1 MINTIIIIIIIITI
15 IIIIIITSHFR
26 HTGASSGDLRPYS
39 GHKRSWRRV
48 PGFKIIII
56 IIFTSQSS
64 SSISSPPR
72 NFLKIEF
79 FQSIL
84 STSSSHRTS
93 KSGLLTGE
101 SAGSR
106 TDRGQQEGI
115 GSRTESMSSK
125 SGRPDRGPDGV
136 GSRTAS
142 ISSKSGRMDWSGQ
155 EGAGSRTESMSSK
168 SGGRQEM
175 LDGSIRRKESGSS
188 KSGKSS
194 SRSSEVKRKE
204 SNSSYAAAG
213 GRSDLTESLSST
225 SEARRR
231 TESLSSSSS
240 GGRISS
246 SSEDSSRRMSLHPG
260 LQSHR
265 DSVTLQPQGSVLGR
279 RDSEHRDSVSSYSGT
294 IPGHRGSFSLRGG
307 AEDLSFEGP
316 SFSRSRSKSGGGGS
330 QRRRR
335 SRSGLESY
343 SPPADN
349 SPSLYSRT
357 SRSEHAGSELYSASR
372 RRQEQ
377 TVPGLYSGRSDQLPE
392 MYSSNRSHLYS
403 SSGMCAPEQVS
414 SSELFPSKRLEQFA
428 DLYSVTKSRSEN
440 FYSDDLTL
448 DPTSGRRTS
457 DLADGEEAR
466 TQENM

>member
-1 MINTIIIIIIIITI
+1 
-15 IIIIIITSHFR
+15 
-26 HTGASSGDLRPYS
+26 
-39 GHKRSWRRV
+39 
-48 PGFKIIII
+48 
-56 IIFTSQSS
+56 
-64 SSISSPPR
+64 
-72 NFLKIEF
+72 
-79 FQSIL
+79 
-84 STSSSHRTS
+84 
-93 KSGLLTGE
+93 
-101 SAGSR
+101 
-106 TDRGQQEGI
+106 
-115 GSRTESMSSK
+115 MSSK

-155 EGAGSRTESMSSK
+155 DGAGSRTESMSSK

-204 SNSSYAAAG
+204 SVSSYAAG

-240 GGRISS
+240 GGRTSS
-246 SSEDSSRRMSLHPG
+246 SSEDSSRRLSLHPG

-279 RDSEHRDSVSSYSGT
+279 RDSEHRDSISSYSGT
-294 IPGHRGSFSLRGG
+294 IPGHRGSFSLRGA
-307 AEDLSFEGP
+307 AEDLSFEGFP

-343 SPPADN
+343 SPPPDN
-349 SPSLYSRT
+349 PPSLYSRT

-403 SSGMCAPEQVS
+403 SSGMCAPEQVAS
-414 SSELFPSKRLEQFA
+414 SDLLPSKRLEQFA

-440 FYSDDLTL
+440 SSDFYSDDLTL
-448 DPTSGRRTS
+448 DPTFGRRTS
-457 DLADGEEAR
+457 DLGDGEEAG